1 MAYGFNADKSKAPL
15 GKVKTLT
22 FPSNATFKTIYSSI
36 YEEVKDNL
44 ANLLYVDITLN
55 NIKTRYYLM
64 LDRRNNHEYTKKI
77 GLVFTSIAAYTRI
90 QSSGVIK
97 KEEVFI
103 DVRANADYTTESDDC
118 IGVVLEST
126 GDLPYGIMGN
136 TSVVAWRANESPNVA
151 SIVDIA
157 FIA

>member
-1 MAYGFNADKSKAPL
+1 MAYGFNADKSKADL
-15 GKVKTLT
+15 VKVKTLT
-22 FPSNATFKTIYSSI
+22 FPSNTTWKTIYSSI

-44 ANLLYVDITLN
+44 ANLLYVDITSN
-55 NIKTRYYLM
+55 NIKTRYYLT

-77 GLVFTSIAAYTRI
+77 GLVFASNAAYTRV

-103 DVRANADYTTESDDC
+103 DVRANADYTTETDDC

-126 GDLPYGIMGN
+126 GEAPYGIMGN
-136 TSVVAWRANESPNVA
+136 TSVTAWRAYEATFSAVTVN
-151 SIVDIA
+151 IA
-157 FIA
+157 TIS